1 MTQLKASSI
10 RAIAPAPVGPVGGSL
25 PAATAVAKKPVMVVD
40 STDLYCRP
48 DQHRILATQPKGGF
62 RPLVPSSQPVK
73 RGLATR
79 WSEVKKGRIHDTPVD
94 GTWYRIKR
102 AVLNVLCNID
112 LNFLRRN
119 TFKDGAPAEV
129 KAAMQPGDILLRRTD
144 FTSGNYFNPSWW
156 KHAAVYTGNGTIAE
170 AAFKGLRTVT
180 VDDFFKHGDDVMVLR
195 LKDMTPAQQKAV
207 ADYALAQVGK
217 PYDFDVD
224 FVDEARM
231 SCTELAYQALQ
242 AATGRDPVG
251 MGTFGEVT
259 GDRFMNPN
267 FDLLWTSNP
276 DASGVSQ

>member
-1 MTQLKASSI
+1 MSLKATSL
-10 RAIAPAPVGPVGGSL
+10 RALTAATQQGPVVASQAPAAKPAHSPAPVLDTLDFQGRPS
-25 PAATAVAKKPVMVVD
+25 VV
-40 STDLYCRP
+40 TRP
-48 DQHRILATQPKGGF
+48 MEGF
-62 RPLVPSSQPVK
+62 VPLVPSSKPTK
-73 RGLATR
+73 RGLATK
-79 WSEVKKGRIHDTPVD
+79 WSEVKKGRKGDAPTD
-94 GTWYRIKR
+94 GLWYRFKR
-102 AVLNVLCNID
+102 QVLNILCNID
-112 LNFLRRN
+112 LTFLRRKS
-119 TFKDGAPAEV
+119 FKDGAPAEV
-129 KAAMQPGDILLRRTD
+129 KAALQPGDILLRRTD

-156 KHAAVYTGNGTIAE
+156 KHAAVYTGKDGITE

-195 LKDMTPAQQKAV
+195 LKDLKPEQQKAI

-224 FVDEARM
+224 FVDEGRM

-276 DASGVSQ
+276 AASGVVEK